1 MGQRADDGLVMIII
15 ILEETLIWDGMNNL
29 PVQIALSCGFR
40 THGWWMGRCQEQ
52 RQWRERAEKSSHER
66 KTEAVPLKAEV
77 AIRRPRD
84 AVMPVWSTPV
94 MTARPTW
101 CVWYLAACVSPQVPR
116 VQR

>member
-1 MGQRADDGLVMIII
+1 MGQRADDGLVMVIII
-15 ILEETLIWDGMNNL
+15 PEEILIWNGMNNL

-66 KTEAVPLKAEV
+66 KAEAAPLKAEV

-94 MTARPTW
+94 TTARPIW
-101 CVWYLAACVSPQVPR
+101 CVRYLPACVSPQVPR